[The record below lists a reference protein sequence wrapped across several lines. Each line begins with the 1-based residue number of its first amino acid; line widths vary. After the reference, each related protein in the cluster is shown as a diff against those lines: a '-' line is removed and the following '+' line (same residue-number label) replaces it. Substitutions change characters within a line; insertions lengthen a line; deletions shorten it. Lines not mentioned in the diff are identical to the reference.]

1 MQIEQLKYIVS
12 ISEYQSFSKAG
23 QALHI
28 SQSAISQSVT
38 KLENELGMMI
48 FDRTPAGVKPT
59 EEGKQ
64 IIKLAAEALHKIA
77 ELHNHANQYSHSN
90 QKHIT
95 IGIVSGI
102 HLPFLPKVFTQLRKE
117 FPHLHINFTEKR
129 SVEIM
134 EDILNKKIDIGILAI
149 YEDTLKYQNLI
160 TYSKWQRAHMFV
172 FVNKN
177 SPLSSYSALTPKDL
191 KGQTFVMFNGEY
203 MMWFYSKFES
213 HFGPFNLLLTSKN
226 SEIISESIRSG
237 LAIAI
242 EIENEVLTNPYIKTG
257 EIIAIPLK
265 EALSENTF
273 LGLGRLKNQSLSIE
287 TKKAIQYLEKEL
299 QHFSLHQKHVQKTTS
314 R

>member
-12 ISEYQSFSKAG
+12 VSEYQSFSKAG
-23 QALHI
+23 QVLHI

-38 KLENELGMMI
+38 KLENELGIMI
-48 FDRTPAGVKPT
+48 FDRTHSGVKPT

-64 IIKLAAEALHKIA
+64 IIKIAVEALHKIA
-77 ELHNHANQYSHSN
+77 ELQECANQYSHST

-102 HLPFLPKVFTQLRKE
+102 HLPFLPKVFTQLKKE
-117 FPHLHINFTEKR
+117 FPHLQINFTEKR

-149 YEDTLKYQNLI
+149 YEETLKYQNLI
-160 TYSKWQRAHMFV
+160 TYSKWHKAHMYV

-177 SPLSSYSALTPKDL
+177 SPLASHSTLTPEDL
-191 KGQTFVMFNGEY
+191 KDETFVMFNGEY

-213 HFGPFNLLLTSKN
+213 RYGPFNLLLTSKN

-242 EIENEVLTNPYIKTG
+242 EIENEVLTNPYIKSG
-257 EIIAIPLK
+257 EIIAIPLF
-265 EALSENTF
+265 ETLSENSG
-273 LGLGRLKNQSLSIE
+273 LGLGKLKNQSLSIE
-287 TKKAIQYLEKEL
+287 TKKAIQYMEKEL
-299 QHFSLHQKHVQKTTS
+299 QHFFSYKKHVQTTTS